1 MKIVVF
7 NFGCKVNQYES
18 DVLINLLEQR
28 GHEVSSFLEY
38 ADCYIINTCAVTNEA
53 ERKSRQ
59 AIARCK
65 KYNKDAKIF
74 ICGCASEKNAKQ
86 FYDKDGVV
94 TVKGIANKY
103 ELVNLIEEGCNVET
117 IPSVFEDGV
126 AKSTRTRSYI
136 KIQDGCNNFCSYCI
150 IPYLR
155 GRSRSRHIDSIIREI
170 ENLKDVNEI
179 VLTGIDISSYG
190 LDIDS
195 SLTELIT
202 NLQFVNERIRIGS
215 FEVRVIDRP
224 LLEAL
229 KNLPNFCPQ
238 FHLSLQTGDDSVL
251 KTMNRHYTCDE
262 YYSKI
267 CLIREYFPNAAI
279 TTDIIVGFPT
289 ETEENICNTIE
300 FAKKVEFANIHIFP
314 YSAREGTVAYKRYK
328 MLDPEI
334 VKNRELRLNK
344 VKQELKSKYEES
356 FIGKQVE
363 VLIEDIE
370 NDYKVGYTKEYI
382 KVYCD
387 MSLEENTLQN
397 LTIKEIYKDGV
408 KGE

>member
-28 GHEVSSFLEY
+28 GHEVSSNLEY

-59 AIARCK
+59 AISRVRK
-65 KYNKDAKIF
+65 FNKNAKIF
-74 ICGCASEKNAKQ
+74 ICGCASQKNSEQ
-86 FYDKDGVV
+86 FISKNNVV

-103 ELVNLIEEGCNVET
+103 ELVNLIEEGNNVEELST
-117 IPSVFEDGV
+117 VFEDGI
-126 AKSTRTRSYI
+126 AKSNRTRSYI

-155 GRSRSRHIDSIIREI
+155 GRSRSRQIDSILSEI
-170 ENLKDVNEI
+170 NNLKDVKEI

-190 LDIDS
+190 LDIGT
-195 SLTELIT
+195 SLTELI
-202 NLQFVNERIRIGS
+202 NRLVDVNFRIRIGS
-215 FEVRVIDRP
+215 FEVRVISRE

-229 KNLPNFCPQ
+229 SKLKNFCPQ
-238 FHLSLQTGDDSVL
+238 FHLSLQNGDDSVL
-251 KTMNRHYTCDE
+251 KSMNRHYTCDE

-267 CLIREYFPNAAI
+267 CLIREYFPNASI

-289 ETEENICNTIE
+289 ETETAINNTID
-300 FAKKVEFANIHIFP
+300 FVKKVQFYNVHIFP
-314 YSAREGTVAYKRYK
+314 YSAREGTVAYKKYK
-328 MLDPEI
+328 MLDKDV
-334 VKNRELRLNK
+334 VKDRENRLFEAKEEYRIN
-344 VKQELKSKYEES
+344 YEKS
-356 FIGKQVE
+356 FIGKTVE

-370 NDYKVGYTKEYI
+370 NDYKVGYTKEYL
-382 KVYCD
+382 KVYCNKD
-387 MSLEENTLQN
+387 LVQNTIQN
-397 LTIKEIYKDGV
+397 IKITGLYLDGL